1 MDSDTCAG
9 SFHLAFRSRL
19 TIARHR
25 DIMTPGVAPWRTQP
39 MRLAFISDMHRRAQT
54 IITSEKSIIRLML
67 IGIFPHIEMTE
78 IRTPFLAVEAALR
91 GRP

>member
-1 MDSDTCAG
+1 
-9 SFHLAFRSRL
+9 
-19 TIARHR
+19 
-25 DIMTPGVAPWRTQP
+25 

-67 IGIFPHIEMTE
+67 FGIFPHIEMTE
-78 IRTPFLAVEAALR
+78 IRTPFLAVKAALR